1 MPELII
7 RLVVD
12 RETGKKNI
20 IVKLESDP
28 DALPME
34 HEEHHRELVE
44 KLLGKGV
51 LKREEVGQVIVE
63 RESDIGEATK
73 TPAPTAAEQRRREA
87 EGH

>member
-7 RLVVD
+7 RLIVD

-63 RESDIGEATK
+63 RESGIGEGTKSPTPSAT
-73 TPAPTAAEQRRREA
+73 EERRKEA